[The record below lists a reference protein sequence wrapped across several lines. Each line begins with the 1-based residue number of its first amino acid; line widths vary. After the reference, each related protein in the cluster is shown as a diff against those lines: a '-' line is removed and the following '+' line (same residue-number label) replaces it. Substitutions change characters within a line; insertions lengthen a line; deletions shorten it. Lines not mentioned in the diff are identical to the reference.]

1 MADLILTE
9 EEQAAAT
16 WFELDDATVGKI
28 VKKTALGLLDH
39 SDEQKRVWWFAA
51 ALLLVGMADD
61 ANADTFSQEI
71 NDFTNGDDNRGNW
84 RVTIERI
91 PASTESNQNVVDNL

>member
-1 MADLILTE
+1 MAELILTE

-16 WFELDDATVGKI
+16 WLELDDATVGKI

-39 SDEQKRVWWFAA
+39 SNEQRRVWWFAA
-51 ALLLVGMADD
+51 ALLLCGMADD
-61 ANADTFSQEI
+61 ANADTFSQDI
-71 NDFTNGDDNRGNW
+71 NNFTHEGDDRGNW

-91 PASTESNQNVVDNL
+91 TSSEPN

>member
-1 MADLILTE
+1 MAELILTD

-39 SDEQKRVWWFAA
+39 SNEQGRVWWFAA
-51 ALLLVGMADD
+51 ALLLCGMADD
-61 ANADTFSQEI
+61 ANADTFSQEV
-71 NDFTNGDDNRGNW
+71 NNFTNGDDDRGNW
-84 RVTIERI
+84 RVTVERI
-91 PASTESNQNVVDNL
+91 